1 MESRVNKYFD
11 GEAVEAT
18 LSRTKRNQELY
29 SKINLDDIDIVEIK
43 ENSSV
48 LTTDAHDI
56 NINQV
61 KDMLDKKYRDDYDK
75 KTLKIDNDVE
85 YVDVEYEKTRE
96 YDINQILNEAK
107 GNNTTSNYNE
117 ERLKTLRDTQYNILK
132 NLDMQKK
139 DVLEPAD
146 SMGLMELINTITE
159 KELTHT
165 EVDPL
170 DILSDLKGNDDT
182 KIINTDSIHSDIVE
196 NSKSSDTQEFTDSVE
211 FKNNDFDDFK
221 DVSGGNNNVV
231 MFIILGML
239 FVAFT
244 FGIVILL
251 NYLLNWG
258 LF

>member
-1 MESRVNKYFD
+1 MESRVNKYSD
-11 GEAVEAT
+11 GLNSDSS
-18 LSRTKRNQELY
+18 LSRTKRNQDLY
-29 SKINLDDIDIVEIK
+29 SKINLEDIENVEIR

-48 LTTDAHDI
+48 LTTDARDI

-61 KDMLDKKYRDDYDK
+61 KDMLDKKYRDDYEK
-75 KTLKIDNDVE
+75 KTLKVESDTEYNDI
-85 YVDVEYEKTRE
+85 EYEKTRE

-107 GNNTTSNYNE
+107 GNNVSTNYSE

-139 DVLEPAD
+139 DVLEPSD

-182 KIINTDSIHSDIVE
+182 KIINTDSIHSELVE
-196 NSKSSDTQEFTDSVE
+196 KSVSNDTEEFTDSIE

-231 MFIILGML
+231 TFIILGML
-239 FVAFT
+239 FIAFA